1 MSIDILP
8 PPQVDRPAGGGASPA
23 SGDPS
28 PAAQAGCQTCPL
40 RGLSMFQP
48 VTETELNLIAT
59 LKRGELERD
68 AGQTLI
74 AEGESEGPLLTLLSG
89 WAFRFK
95 TLPDGRRQ
103 ILNFLM
109 PGDFIGLQQK
119 MTDAASHGVES
130 LTRVRLCSFQRNTV
144 WTLHRELPSLGYDI
158 TWLAAH
164 EEALVDNN
172 LLSVGR
178 HNAMERIATVLLV
191 LHARACVHEACG
203 PGQGVMFPV
212 TQQHLA
218 DALGLSLVHTNKT
231 MRRLVRAGLIAWQPG
246 PRLHLPDA
254 AALAAIAQIPYP
266 LTPSPRPLI

>member
-1 MSIDILP
+1 MSIDTAAAE
-8 PPQVDRPAGGGASPA
+8 RPALSSVVDTSPA
-23 SGDPS
+23 V
-28 PAAQAGCQTCPL
+28 AAGCATCPL
-40 RGLSMFQP
+40 RRLELFQP
-48 VTETELNLIAT
+48 VSAEELTLIAT
-59 LKRGELERD
+59 LKRGEVERE
-68 AGQTLI
+68 AGQALI
-74 AEGESEGPLLTLLSG
+74 AEGESDGPLMSLLSG
-89 WAFRFK
+89 WAFRYK

-103 ILNFLM
+103 ILNFLL

-191 LHARACVHEACG
+191 LHTRASVHESCP
-203 PGQGVMFPV
+203 PGQGVLFPV

-231 MRRLVRAGLIAWQPG
+231 MRRLARAGLCVWQPG
-246 PRLHLPDA
+246 PRLLLPDPQ
-254 AALAAIAQIPYP
+254 ALATLAQIDHPVA
-266 LTPSPRPLI
+266 LTPRPLI

>member
-1 MSIDILP
+1 
-8 PPQVDRPAGGGASPA
+8 
-23 SGDPS
+23 
-28 PAAQAGCQTCPL
+28 
-40 RGLSMFQP
+40 MFQP
-48 VTETELNLIAT
+48 VNETELNLIAS
-59 LKRGELERD
+59 LKRGELERE

-74 AEGESEGPLLTLLSG
+74 AEGESDGPLLTLLSG

-103 ILNFLM
+103 ILNFLL

-119 MTDAASHGVES
+119 MTDAASHGVEALS
-130 LTRVRLCSFQRNTV
+130 RVRLCSFQRNTV

-178 HNAMERIATVLLV
+178 HNALERIATVLLV
-191 LHARACVHEACG
+191 LHARASVHEPCA
-203 PGQGVMFPV
+203 PGRGVLFPV

-231 MRRLVRAGLIAWQPG
+231 MRRLARAGLCDWQPG
-246 PRLHLPDA
+246 PRLHLPDP
-254 AALAAIAQIPYP
+254 AALAALAQVPHPVI
-266 LTPSPRPLI
+266 PSPRPLI

>member
-1 MSIDILP
+1 MSIDTASLDHAP
-8 PPQVDRPAGGGASPA
+8 STAHKPVPQEPAWA
-23 SGDPS
+23 
-28 PAAQAGCQTCPL
+28 AGCATCPL
-40 RGLSMFQP
+40 RSLGLFQP
-48 VTETELNLIAT
+48 VSATELDLIAE
-59 LKRGELERD
+59 LKRGEVARE

-74 AEGESEGPLLTLLSG
+74 AEGESDGPLLTLLAG
-89 WAFRFK
+89 WAFRYK

-103 ILNFLM
+103 ILNFLL

-119 MTDAASHGVES
+119 LTDAASHGVES
-130 LTRVRLCSFQRNTV
+130 LTRVRLCSFQRNAV

-178 HNAMERIATVLLV
+178 HNALERIATVLLV
-191 LHARACVHEACG
+191 LHARASVHEPCP
-203 PGQGVMFPV
+203 PGQGVLFPV

-231 MRRLVRAGLIAWQPG
+231 MRRLVRAGLCVWQPG
-246 PRLHLPDA
+246 PRLMLPEP
-254 AALAAIAQIPYP
+254 AALARLAQIDHPIA
-266 LTPSPRPLI
+266 LTPRPLI